1 MKKIILL
8 ITIFCLISSC
18 VYAEGTIWNCE
29 ECGTEN
35 NLNFCGNCGSPKDV
49 DISTTTSQVHPTP
62 YEAYNEKISEYIAA
76 LSMNENDFIA
86 LGGDCHSINLHM
98 VSYDRHGR
106 PQLAYVL
113 YDIDYDD
120 IPELVFSNSY
130 SIIDIYTIRDD
141 KLVKVYDDCDYG
153 DRSHLYILPNG
164 TLMTEGAND
173 AFSSSCDISKI
184 DPTTGKVTEPVISYY
199 YDTNGPQ
206 DYYVGSLYLETDEY
220 CEIVDFYT
228 AKSIFDNLEWSI
240 IERDSI
246 FTKFFAEAY
255 GDDGAV
261 YAFRLELETARV
273 TDQEIGYPYLNEYD
287 VLYSNGHEASF
298 YVPLNE
304 HNGTEMPFVYG
315 ENQDGLY
322 LVYSNGIILNNTSK
336 IIPDYEVNEHLSK
349 EKNYFLVQEI
359 DISPELTICNL
370 TNYIYNSNGSLSNY
384 SYYSDWAGMAE
395 DLCLNYTCNYSYD
408 GYIATVS
415 VLDPRGDTF
424 GANHIEIYD
433 TAWNMLEWFEY
444 ESGELVLTREYDNQN
459 RKVYEYDH
467 SMYKETI
474 YTYNDDGYLIEEH
487 SIYYTVQGTPYMQ
500 SGYELV
506 DINEATVKL
515 MEYKLIED
523 RNYTG
528 ARTDTY
534 DENGNLVYTI
544 HYTMNNSTNILEV
557 DYATQYSYNS
567 YDELFKK

>member
-49 DISTTTSQVHPTP
+49 DISATTSQVHPTP

-76 LSMNENDFIA
+76 ISMNEDDFIA

-98 VSYDRHGR
+98 VSYARHGR

-120 IPELVFSNSY
+120 IPELVFSDSY

-164 TLMTEGAND
+164 MLMTEGAND

-322 LVYSNGIILNNTSK
+322 LVYGDGIISDDKDNEDWSSDYVTNFALEIPSLPLRCTVFDVDVEALMIRDGNRISAYSNEDVENIYGLKNTNDITFIMRYLTTSFPLSWETIGIK
-336 IIPDYEVNEHLSK
+336 NGNIVFYSTDLSATYVKDCIPDAAFHVVPACVTVPNRNS
-349 EKNYFLVQEI
+349 F
-359 DISPELTICNL
+359 ISGAYHNA
-370 TNYIYNSNGSLSNY
+370 YIWG
-384 SYYSDWAGMAE
+384 
-395 DLCLNYTCNYSYD
+395 
-408 GYIATVS
+408 
-415 VLDPRGDTF
+415 
-424 GANHIEIYD
+424 
-433 TAWNMLEWFEY
+433 LE
-444 ESGELVLTREYDNQN
+444 N
-459 RKVYEYDH
+459 
-467 SMYKETI
+467 
-474 YTYNDDGYLIEEH
+474 GYLVVIAG
-487 SIYYTVQGTPYMQ
+487 SNTGNSDNCYY
-500 SGYELV
+500 
-506 DINEATVKL
+506 D
-515 MEYKLIED
+515 
-523 RNYTG
+523 
-528 ARTDTY
+528 
-534 DENGNLVYTI
+534 
-544 HYTMNNSTNILEV
+544 LEV
-557 DYATQYSYNS
+557 TTFYMSDITYLATLN
-567 YDELFKK
+567 